1 MKEVL
6 YHQRLED
13 RDSIVRWLSV
23 TDFATN
29 HDAARK
35 KHTNMTGKWLMSHDG
50 FKSWKQTPNS
60 LIWVNGIPGCGK
72 TILSS
77 TAIEH
82 FKLLTEEDPNINFAY
97 FYCDFDQP
105 AKQNVTN
112 MLSCLIAQ
120 LCLRIKLFPTSIEK
134 LHKECEAGKDK
145 ANLKNLL
152 ILMQD
157 LLVLQES
164 QSIFFII
171 DALDECPKGDDRHEL
186 LKTLDGIKEWSLPN
200 LHMLVTSRNEPDIEN
215 ALTPL
220 LTTSAIPI
228 EGSDVGSDIE
238 LYIEDQ
244 LSTRFKKMPAKLKA
258 EIREALIEK
267 AEGM

>member
-6 YHQRLED
+6 DHQRLED

-35 KHTNMTGKWLMSHDG
+35 KHTEMTGKWLMSHDG
-50 FKSWKQTPNS
+50 FKRWKQTPNS
-60 LIWVNGIPGCGK
+60 LLWLHGIPGCGK

-82 FKLLTEEDPNINFAY
+82 FKLLTEEDPKINFAY
-97 FYCDFDQP
+97 FYFDFDQP

-112 MLSCLIAQ
+112 MFSCLLAQ
-120 LCLRIKLFPTSIEK
+120 LCSRIRLFP
-134 LHKECEAGKDK
+134 AGIASLYKRCRAGQDK

-152 ILMQD
+152 VLTQD
-157 LLVLQES
+157 LLAQQES
-164 QSIFFII
+164 QNIFFII
-171 DALDECPKGDDRHEL
+171 DALDECPKWDERYEL
-186 LKTLDGIKEWSLPN
+186 LETLADIKEWSMPN
-200 LHMLVTSRNEPDIEN
+200 LHMLVTSRSEPDIEE

-220 LTTSAIPI
+220 LTTPAIPI
-228 EGSDVGSDIE
+228 QGSHVASDIE

-244 LSTRFKKMPAKLKA
+244 LSTRFKRMPANLKA
-258 EIREALIEK
+258 EIRDALTQK
-267 AEGM
+267 ANGM